1 MDAPGRMLRASHRN
15 RSRGDGWFLLLFFVY
30 KMVKFDASEIVE
42 SLVNKSSLFRVENHV
57 NSLWKH
63 DSLDRF
69 FSYRFSIN

>member
-1 MDAPGRMLRASHRN
+1 MISEEFPPAIPERQRGGMDAPGRMLRASHRN

-57 NSLWKH
+57 N
-63 DSLDRF
+63 
-69 FSYRFSIN
+69 